1 MWLRVLDFMDQYM
14 HAGELLSESIPES
27 LKNML
32 LVMSTS
38 GIFKYN
44 DATLNSSTLWD
55 LTWTRIHQF
64 IPGLR
69 TFLFPDSPS
78 EKVLAIRTMH
88 SVATEQVRDGVKSP
102 VPAAAPITITPSEI
116 VFGPPIPLPE
126 ATAGDKKAKGSVSSD
141 AGVPLHPHP
150 IIV

>member
-1 MWLRVLDFMDQYM
+1 M

-44 DATLNSSTLWD
+44 DSTLNSSTLWD

-69 TFLFPDSPS
+69 TFLFPDSPT
-78 EKVLAIRTMH
+78 EKSMPMRSSL
-88 SVATEQVRDGVKSP
+88 SVVADPVRDGSKSP
-102 VPAAAPITITPSEI
+102 VSTVSITASEI

-126 ATAGDKKAKGSVSSD
+126 ASAGDKKAKGPVVSD
-141 AGVPLHPHP
+141 TGVPLHPHP